1 MDTYHRWMEIVVA
14 GSMSGCPVIN
24 VPAGF
29 NAEGLPMGLQIMA
42 PRYAEL
48 DLLRVAHAYE
58 QATGWNLDDLP
69 AAVSG

>member
-1 MDTYHRWMEIVVA
+1 
-14 GSMSGCPVIN
+14 
-24 VPAGF
+24 
-29 NAEGLPMGLQIMA
+29 MGLQIMA